1 MNDMVTIA
9 PPTRASDAP
18 PLATAA
24 LMGTVRVADGASR
37 VVGQVT
43 AWLTLGTVL
52 ACFASVYLRYALGV
66 NFIWLQEIYV
76 WQHAA
81 VIVLGAGY
89 TMMTGGFVRVDVFYA
104 NWPVRRRAI
113 ADMVMTVVVLA
124 PFLWV
129 FSQVSW
135 RFFWRSW
142 LIDEGSMNPGGL
154 ENLWLLKGTLV
165 VFCALVAL
173 QGLAILAR
181 GALVLSGREEW
192 ALAHGGHG
200 GEQAG

>member
-1 MNDMVTIA
+1 MTELTSAGTA
-9 PPTRASDAP
+9 PVEGSGH
-18 PLATAA
+18 AA
-24 LMGTVRVADGASR
+24 LVALVRVADGANA
-37 VVGQVT
+37 VVGKAT

-52 ACFASVYLRYALGV
+52 ACFATVYTRYALGV

-104 NWPVRRRAI
+104 DWSARRRAI
-113 ADMVMTVVVLA
+113 ADMSMTVLLLA
-124 PFLWV
+124 PFLYV
-129 FSQVSW
+129 FTGVVWAFFVNSW
-135 RFFWRSW
+135 RS
-142 LIDEGSMNPGGL
+142 DEGSMNPGGL
-154 ENLWLLKGTLV
+154 SDLWLLKFTLV

-192 ALAHGGHG
+192 ALRHGGHG
-200 GEQAG
+200 ADAAG